1 MNAVAPMAQCLDAGY
16 AALAAP
22 RYELIPIRG
31 MLEQAG
37 LLPRGSSITVTCSPK
52 HGIERTLESAE
63 LLAGMGYLV
72 VPHLAAR
79 LVQDRHHLQAIL
91 ERLHAAGMDE
101 VFVIG
106 GDAARP
112 VGEFAGGHEL
122 LEAMAGLDPRPARV
136 GIPAYPEGHA
146 LIDAATL
153 EQALQA
159 KSAFASYMVTQICF
173 DPEQITKWL
182 RDMAGRGPGL
192 PVHIGLPG
200 VMEPRR
206 LLGLAMR
213 IGIGNSAKVLRR
225 SNGLF
230 GHLLGG
236 EYTPDDLVWRL
247 APLFDDPQ
255 LDLRGF
261 HLNTFNQLEPLLRW
275 RHRMLEAMAAWCS
288 PAEPDEEGGFA
299 ADYGHADADPA

>member
-1 MNAVAPMAQCLDAGY
+1 MSAVAPMTQSLDAGY
-16 AALAAP
+16 AALAAS
-22 RYELIPIRG
+22 RWELIPIRG

-37 LLPRGSSITVTCSPK
+37 LLPRGSAITVTCSPK

-63 LLAGMGYLV
+63 LLAGMGHLV

-91 ERLHAAGMDE
+91 ERLQAAGIDE

-122 LEAMAGLDPRPARV
+122 LQAMAELEPRPERV

-173 DPEQITKWL
+173 DPEQIIEWL

-200 VMEPRR
+200 VMEPRK

-213 IGIGNSAKVLRR
+213 IGIGSSAKVLRR

-236 EYTPDDLVWRL
+236 EYTPDDLIWRL
-247 APLFDDPQ
+247 APLFEDPAV
-255 LDLRGF
+255 RVTGF
-261 HLNTFNQLEPLLRW
+261 HLNTFNQVEPLLRW
-275 RHRMLEAMAAWCS
+275 RHRMLEAMAPYCS
-288 PAEPDEEGGFA
+288 PAEPDEEGGFRT
-299 ADYGHADADPA
+299 DYGQPDPA